1 MSRSSAA
8 LARAEA
14 VARPGLPFGGF
25 RVSRPVGARH
35 PVVLDAAG
43 AVVHDPGA
51 RIQRASVAPD
61 GATLAL
67 EVCDDGS
74 ERGRLVLVRDG
85 AALDVPL
92 RLRYAAH
99 HWSGDHLHLADV
111 DGRRWRVGTD
121 GAVSPAP
128 DVAPDVA
135 PPPRRV
141 PGAIHALAVPDGV
154 LAHIVEGGHSV
165 LLELDVDLGVRR
177 RLPLS
182 TDACVRTVTGL
193 AWDAGLAWVR
203 VEAPAQ
209 PPVVV
214 PLAEVGELPAP
225 PLPSRLVRIGEVA
238 LVVTGEGP
246 PLVEVYGGFGLVEL
260 AGYEPSVPAWCAL
273 GGQHVSARV
282 RSAPGAAKAGTVAD
296 TVRVARHLGGG
307 VVLAG
312 ASHGGLVAASAGLA
326 EPGLAAGVVCTAA
339 PLDPF
344 RIDEHPLGAAWAE
357 ELGDPADPAVRA
369 AMEDYAP
376 HRRAGRWPAGAPY
389 PRFLLTTFDEDSRV
403 APGPTDRLAAVLTAR
418 GAPVERV
425 RRPAMGHGGNALD
438 DVHAFAASVLD
449 FALDCTSDRTSD
461 RTGAP

>member
-25 RVSRPVGARH
+25 RVSRPAGARL

-43 AVVHDPGA
+43 RLVHDPGA
-51 RIQRASVAPD
+51 RIQRASAAPD
-61 GATLAL
+61 GRTLAL
-67 EVCDDGS
+67 EVADDGT

-85 AALDVPL
+85 AVRDVPL

-99 HWSGDHLHLADV
+99 RWVDDHLHLTDT
-111 DGRRWRVGTD
+111 DGRHWRVGPDGDAEPAEPPAAPEPARRVT
-121 GAVSPAP
+121 GAV
-128 DVAPDVA
+128 
-135 PPPRRV
+135 
-141 PGAIHALAVPDGV
+141 HAVTTADGV
-154 LAHIVEGGHSV
+154 LAHTVEAGHSV
-165 LLELDVDLGVRR
+165 LLDLDTEHRLRR
-177 RLPLS
+177 RIPVS
-182 TDACVRTVTGL
+182 TDTRVRTVTGL
-193 AWDAGLAWVR
+193 AWDAGVAWVR
-203 VEAPAQ
+203 VEGPAE

-214 PLAEVGELPAP
+214 PLAEVGDLPEP
-225 PLPSRLVRIGEVA
+225 PRPSRLVRVDGIE

-246 PLVEVYGGFGLVEL
+246 RLVEVYGGFGLVEL

-273 GGQHVSARV
+273 GGQHVTARV

-296 TVRVARHLGGG
+296 TVRVARHLGDP

-312 ASHGGLVAASAGLA
+312 ASHGGLVAASAALA
-326 EPGLAAGVVCTAA
+326 EPGLVAGVACTAA

-344 RIDEHPLGAAWAE
+344 RIAEHPLGAAWTE
-357 ELGDPADPAVRA
+357 EVGDPADPAVRA

-376 HRRAGRWPAGAPY
+376 HLRAARWAAGAPY
-389 PRFLLTTFDEDSRV
+389 PRFLLTTFDEDARV
-403 APGPTDRLAAVLTAR
+403 SPGPTDRLAAVLAAR
-418 GAPVERV
+418 GAAVERV

-449 FALDCTSDRTSD
+449 FALDCTLDRPLD

>member
-1 MSRSSAA
+1 MSRSSDA

-25 RVSRPVGARH
+25 RVTRQPGARH
-35 PVVLDAAG
+35 PVVVDAAG
-43 AVVHDPGA
+43 EVAHDPGA
-51 RIQRASVAPD
+51 RVQRASASPD
-61 GATLAL
+61 GRTIAL
-67 EVCDDGS
+67 ELADDGT
-74 ERGRLVLVRDG
+74 EQGRLMLVRDG
-85 AALDVPL
+85 VAHDVPL

-99 HWSGDHLHLADV
+99 RWSGEHLHLTDT
-111 DGRRWRVGTD
+111 DGRHWRVGTD
-121 GAVSPAP
+121 GSTEPA
-128 DVAPDVA
+128 APLA
-135 PPPRRV
+135 PPPGRRV
-141 PGAIHALAVPDGV
+141 PGAVHAVATPGGALAHV
-154 LAHIVEGGHSV
+154 VEDGHSV
-165 LLELDVDLGVRR
+165 LLELDADLRVRGR
-177 RLPLS
+177 VPVG

-193 AWDAGLAWVR
+193 AWDQGTAWVR
-203 VEAPAQ
+203 VEAPAD

-214 PLAEVGELPAP
+214 PLAKVGDLPAP
-225 PLPSRLVRIGEVA
+225 ACPSRLARVDGVE

-246 PLVEVYGGFGLVEL
+246 RLVEVYGGFGLVEL

-273 GGQHVSARV
+273 GGQHVTARV

-296 TVRVARHLGGG
+296 AVAVVRHLGGP

-312 ASHGGLVAASAGLA
+312 ASHGGLVAASAALA
-326 EPGLAAGVVCTAA
+326 EPGLVAGAACTAA

-344 RIDEHPLGAAWAE
+344 RIEEHPLGAAWTD

-376 HRRAGRWPAGAPY
+376 HLRAARWPTGAPY
-389 PRFLLTTFDEDSRV
+389 PRWLLTTFDEDTRV
-403 APGPTDRLAAVLTAR
+403 APGPTDRLAAVLAAR

-449 FALDCTSDRTSD
+449 FALGCTSGHTLD